1 MKDSVDQSLREVH
14 GSVDTSKK
22 KGWFRK
28 LLAFSGPAYLV
39 RVGYMDPGI
48 WATDVAGGSQFGYQ
62 LIWVILVSNMMAL
75 LLQSLCERL
84 GIVRVRDLAQA
95 NREAYPPF
103 VNFMLYILAEL
114 AIAATDLAEVI
125 GMAIGL
131 ELLFHM
137 PLWLGITLTALDTFF
152 ILALQKVGIRKLEAI
167 ILGLIAVIGLS
178 LLWEILVSKFVFGD
192 VVAGFVVSI
201 LINFA
206 LSIAFGVFGVMV
218 LSHIFYFH

>member
-1 MKDSVDQSLREVH
+1 
-14 GSVDTSKK
+14 
-22 KGWFRK
+22 
-28 LLAFSGPAYLV
+28 
-39 RVGYMDPGI
+39 
-48 WATDVAGGSQFGYQ
+48 
-62 LIWVILVSNMMAL
+62 
-75 LLQSLCERL
+75 
-84 GIVRVRDLAQA
+84 
-95 NREAYPPF
+95 PF

-178 LLWEILVSKFVFGD
+178 LLWEILLSKPDFGD
-192 VVAGFVVSI
+192 VAAGFIPSI
-201 LINFA
+201 PNNSA
-206 LSIAFGVFGVMV
+206 LYIAIGIIGATVMPHN
-218 LSHIFYFH
+218 LYL